1 MAHDYLDDRV
11 ANYRLMQNIR
21 AWWRKRGFVVHVWL
35 EKAKDPTNNTTI
47 YVIRTDIKQ
56 NCAHAG
62 TRYATN

>member
-1 MAHDYLDDRV
+1 MAHDYLDDRA

-21 AWWRKRGFVVHVWL
+21 TWWRKRGFVVRVWL

-56 NCAHAG
+56 DCTHAG
-62 TRYATN
+62 TRYSIS

>member
-1 MAHDYLDDRV
+1 MSHDYLGDRA

-21 AWWRKRGFVVHVWL
+21 SWWLKRGFVVRVWL

-62 TRYATN
+62 TRYATD